1 METRSIGETVTPKKY
16 PALKSK
22 IYKISVDWDDGPLY
36 VTEGGGVWSD
46 SELEP
51 KEPTA

>member
-1 METRSIGETVTPKKY
+1 MKVRSIGNIVTPKKY

-22 IYKISVDWDDGPLY
+22 IEKIGVNWDDCPLY
-36 VTEGGGVWSD
+36 VTESGGVWRE

>member
-1 METRSIGETVTPKKY
+1 MKVRSIDDIVTPKKY

-36 VTEGGGVWSD
+36 VTEGGGVRSD